1 MVSLLNSAIKNNLKR
16 IKFIRL
22 LLYKIKSGYKKY
34 QVFDFLSK
42 DSIVIDIGANIG
54 EVSTYIND
62 KFGCQIYCYEPHPGA
77 FKCLEKKFKK
87 SKNISI
93 FNCAVSNQNTE
104 KNFYLH
110 KESPNENDLTFSQ
123 ASSLEEKKENIS
135 LEKRVIVK
143 CIHINDILKKFKK
156 IDCIKI
162 DIEGHE
168 YKIIPFLIQN
178 KSLIKKVICELHG
191 SDSATSTNIKNA
203 FLRPDYQSTISTL
216 KEKKLYN
223 NWFVEWI

>member
-1 MVSLLNSAIKNNLKR
+1 MFSLVNNIIKNKLKK
-16 IKFIRL
+16 IKFVRL
-22 LLYKIKSGYKKY
+22 LLYKIRPGYKKY
-34 QVFDFLSK
+34 QVFNFLTK

-62 KFGCQIYCYEPHPGA
+62 KFGCKIYCYEPHPGA
-77 FKCLEKKFKK
+77 FKYLKKKLKK
-87 SKNISI
+87 YENISI
-93 FNCAVSNQNTE
+93 FNYAVSNQNSE

-110 KESPNENDLTFSQ
+110 KNSSSEDDLIYSQ
-123 ASSLEEKKENIS
+123 AASLEENKENVS
-135 LEKRVIVK
+135 LEKKTIVK

-168 YKIIPFLIQN
+168 YKILPFLIEN

-191 SDSATSTNIKNA
+191 SDLESSVNIKNSY
-203 FLRPDYQSTISTL
+203 LTPDYHNIKSGL
-216 KEKKLYN
+216 KERNLYN
-223 NWFVEWI
+223 SWFVEWI